1 MTATIATLR
10 RLSPQV
16 WVTGQLLPGQMAELG
31 AAGFTCLMNHRPDHE
46 EPGQPLAS
54 EIAGAGAE
62 AGLRVV
68 HAPASGLPDA
78 AVVRATRE
86 ALDGLGAADKAVL
99 FCRSGMRSAAAWAMA
114 EQLAGGEPDALREA
128 AAAAGY
134 DLGRVPL

>member
-62 AGLRVV
+62 AGLFPLIAANLRQGSRREPPGAESP
-68 HAPASGLPDA
+68 HPGANDRAGLSGQ
-78 AVVRATRE
+78 R
-86 ALDGLGAADKAVL
+86 
-99 FCRSGMRSAAAWAMA
+99 CRS
-114 EQLAGGEPDALREA
+114 D
-128 AAAAGY
+128 
-134 DLGRVPL
+134 GRGIDD